1 MEERFMKTT
10 IKYIFLGIILP
21 FSLVANAQHRKIEE
35 VEYRRSSLYSIL
47 INHTEQRLG
56 PNIADIFIEMP
67 VPDKYNNHDLSVKI
81 IEADAKLKK
90 NERGEDFLNNNYVA
104 SHLVARWFDRDPLT
118 GACNMELIKSRGLY
132 DASVADINI
141 ATQTIRGSSLLQDAG
156 EDLIHN
162 TFVLVNDIRYIDK
175 EKQGQQAGAALNAI
189 MSILGAVAG
198 AATGANFGD
207 LGKNLGQSLQA
218 MMETLKGFKVKV
230 NTHLYRLAW
239 DDETAIQFYEQMYS
253 DVPNEAKKEAFENN
267 RGLFKLEYV
276 GSQLSSGSD
285 VSFLGVNLDTP
296 DEMIRKACTRAIDEN
311 VANLAHNFEFFR
323 VKVKLSSV
331 NPIIAPI
338 GMKEDV
344 TEKSRYEVL
353 LPELKNGQM
362 TYKHIAVI
370 KPKKNFIWDNR
381 YMAFEE
387 GANGANLQG
396 TTFEKVSGGDILPG
410 MLIREMSNKK

>member
-1 MEERFMKTT
+1 MEDCLMKTNF
-10 IKYIFLGIILP
+10 KYILLGIILP
-21 FSLVANAQHRKIEE
+21 FCVVANAQHRKIDE

-56 PNIADIFIEMP
+56 TNIADIFIEMP
-67 VPDKYNNHDLSVKI
+67 VPDKYNDHDLSVKI
-81 IEADAKLKK
+81 ITVDDKLKK
-90 NERGEDFLNNNYVA
+90 DEKGADFLAANYIA
-104 SHLVARWFDRDPLT
+104 SHMVARWFDRNPLT
-118 GACNMELIKSRGLY
+118 GECDMELVKERGLY
-132 DASVADINI
+132 DASQANINI
-141 ATQTIRGSSLLQDAG
+141 ASQAIRGNALLQDAG

-175 EKQGQQAGAALNAI
+175 EKQGQQAGMALNI
-189 MSILGAVAG
+189 IFSVLGAVAG

-207 LGKNLGQSLQA
+207 LGKNIGQSLQA

-239 DDETAIQFYEQMYS
+239 DDETAYQFYETMYS
-253 DVPNEAKKEAFENN
+253 DVPDATKKEAFENN

-323 VKVKLSSV
+323 VKERLTSV
-331 NPIIAPI
+331 DPIQAPI

-344 TEKSRYEVL
+344 NEKSKFEVL
-353 LPELKNGQM
+353 LPELKNGKM
-362 TYKHIAVI
+362 TYKQVAII
-370 KPKKNFIWDNR
+370 KPKKNMIWDNR

-387 GANGANLQG
+387 GATGANLKA
-396 TTFEKVSGGDILPG
+396 TTFVKVSGGEILPG
-410 MLIREMSNKK
+410 MLIRELAK

>member
-1 MEERFMKTT
+1 MKKT
-10 IKYIFLGIILP
+10 IKYILLAIILP

-67 VPDKYNNHDLSVKI
+67 VPDKYNDHDLSVKI

-90 NERGEDFLNNNYVA
+90 EEKGADFLNNNYVA
-104 SHLVARWFDRDPLT
+104 SHLVARWFDRDPIT
-118 GACNMELIKSRGLY
+118 GVCDMELIKARGLY
-132 DASVADINI
+132 DASQADIKI
-141 ATQTIRGSSLLQDAG
+141 AGQTIRGNALLQDAG
-156 EDLIHN
+156 EELIHN

-175 EKQGQQAGAALNAI
+175 EKQGQQAGVALNVI
-189 MSILGAVAG
+189 FSILGAVAG
-198 AATGANFGD
+198 AATGTNLGNVGQD
-207 LGKNLGQSLQA
+207 LGKSLQA

-239 DDETAIQFYEQMYS
+239 DDETAAQFYEMMYS
-253 DVPNEAKKEAFENN
+253 DEPDKAKKEAFENN

-323 VKVKLSSV
+323 VKERLTSI
-331 NPIIAPI
+331 NPIQAPV

-344 TEKSRYEVL
+344 NEKSKFEVL
-353 LPELKNGQM
+353 LPELKNGKM
-362 TYKHIAVI
+362 TYKQVAII
-370 KPKKNFIWDNR
+370 KPKKNMIWDNR

-387 GANGANLQG
+387 GATGSNLNA
-396 TTFEKVSGGDILPG
+396 TTFEKVSGGEILPG
-410 MLIREMSNKK
+410 MLIRELAK